1 MDEARIT
8 DQQLSYQKVLNDEM
22 KAFVNSFYMDM
33 LKKISSIRK
42 ELQEV
47 VNRKRRAKYKMR
59 IGRSADS
66 SKRDTESSIVV
77 SNQTPRSWTSEKQ
90 YEKQKHVVQLVSN
103 NENNELEHSS
113 QRVLLKSFSFL
124 SGYSSKCQ
132 EPFCSQTLPNM
143 VISEDDIEP
152 EYSSCE
158 DYKKKNII
166 ALKLNLPSFLSE
178 VLRKI
183 LIFFQLQTKK
193 RYLRKL
199 NNGEEMCVS

>member
-8 DQQLSYQKVLNDEM
+8 DQQLSYQKALNDEM

-33 LKKISSIRK
+33 FKKISSIRK

-59 IGRSADS
+59 IRRSADS

-77 SNQTPRSWTSEKQ
+77 STQTPRSWTSEKQ

-152 EYSSCE
+152 EYSSC
-158 DYKKKNII
+158 
-166 ALKLNLPSFLSE
+166 
-178 VLRKI
+178 
-183 LIFFQLQTKK
+183 
-193 RYLRKL
+193 
-199 NNGEEMCVS
+199 